1 MAEMNV
7 DKDSRRLFKARYRG
21 RFAQIWIY
29 LARQLAM
36 FTYQSD
42 WKVLPMSAL
51 IAGLVGMVI
60 RNRLFVN
67 MEGTLL
73 GGFAMVM
80 VCIWNGCFNSIQVIC
95 RERDVVKREHRSGMH
110 ISSYVIS
117 HMLYQMLMCLL
128 QTVVTLYVTKA
139 VGVKYPAEGLFTNWM
154 IVDFGISIFLIT
166 YASDMMALWISALC
180 RNTTTAMTI
189 MPFVLIFQLVFSGG
203 LMTLPGWT
211 RHLTPFTISN
221 PALKVVAA
229 QGDYNNRPMMVI
241 WNQLDKL
248 RDRELSATVNVGQLI
263 DALMDTNVPAINQ
276 LHETPLT
283 RVFTL
288 GEVRDVLQSEQFKP
302 FKQEQLLEE
311 MSIGDILR
319 FVRGSEAFASTLD
332 YTIDLKIFK
341 LNLKTVLDK
350 VMADEKIMAFL
361 DSKQVIPT
369 TTVGD
374 VLNMVNAEG
383 LLEKYRDVKV
393 GKDIFVGDVLKML
406 VNSEMVQSYR
416 DQSYTYTTTVGGIV
430 DMIGED
436 RIRDI
441 LQKKIAEASYNADY
455 DCTQENVMRYWL
467 RLSLFALV
475 FAVLSTITLE
485 FIDKDKR

>member
-1 MAEMNV
+1 
-7 DKDSRRLFKARYRG
+7 
-21 RFAQIWIY
+21 
-29 LARQLAM
+29 
-36 FTYQSD
+36 
-42 WKVLPMSAL
+42 
-51 IAGLVGMVI
+51 
-60 RNRLFVN
+60 
-67 MEGTLL
+67 
-73 GGFAMVM
+73 
-80 VCIWNGCFNSIQVIC
+80 
-95 RERDVVKREHRSGMH
+95 
-110 ISSYVIS
+110 
-117 HMLYQMLMCLL
+117 
-128 QTVVTLYVTKA
+128 
-139 VGVKYPAEGLFTNWM
+139 
-154 IVDFGISIFLIT
+154 
-166 YASDMMALWISALC
+166 
-180 RNTTTAMTI
+180 

-263 DALMDTNVPAINQ
+263 DALMDTNVPAIKQ

-319 FVRGSEAFASTLD
+319 FIHDSEAFASTLD

-341 LNLKTVLDK
+341 LNLKTILDK

-436 RIRDI
+436 RIKDI